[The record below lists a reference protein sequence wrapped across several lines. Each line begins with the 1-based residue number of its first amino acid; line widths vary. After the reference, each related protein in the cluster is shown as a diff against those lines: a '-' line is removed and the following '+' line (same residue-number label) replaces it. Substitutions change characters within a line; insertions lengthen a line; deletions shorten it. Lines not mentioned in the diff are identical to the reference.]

1 MHWLNRILI
10 AVFLVTLVAY
20 GPEQFETSSTSRDL
34 ERVRKERETLRA
46 ANEGLREELRQLRAE
61 VEGLRDDPVE
71 IARIA
76 REDLNL
82 VAPGEVV
89 FEVEREA
96 SR

>member
-10 AVFLVTLVAY
+10 AVFLAAVVAF
-20 GPEQFETSSTSRDL
+20 GPEHVQTASTGRDL
-34 ERVRKERETLRA
+34 ERIRDERNALRT
-46 ANEGLREELRQLRAE
+46 ANEGLRSSIRQLRAE
-61 VEGLRDDPVE
+61 VEALQGDPEE

-89 FEVEREA
+89 FEVEQVVKP
-96 SR
+96 

>member
-10 AVFLVTLVAY
+10 AAFIAAVIAF
-20 GPEQFETSSTSRDL
+20 GPAHMERAAHHGDL
-34 ERVRKERETLRA
+34 ERVRRERAALQAANDTLRGKIRA
-46 ANEGLREELRQLRAE
+46 LAAE
-61 VEGLRDDPVE
+61 VAALQGDPSE

-89 FEVEREA
+89 FEVERP
-96 SR
+96 R